1 VGSRRDA
8 IVLVAL
14 IVLIVALALLT
25 GTRAQGGAYDPRP
38 STYLSTPLGAR
49 ALIETLREL
58 KMPVAR
64 RMEPF
69 VDAAPLQG
77 PMAVLAP
84 SMDPSDAEVHALA
97 QWVRGGGTLIYAAR
111 AAGGFRGAEDALDTL
126 GLKLVAL
133 GRDTLVMAADVRGAG
148 RVATAETGRLTEG
161 VGTVDGFRRGFAPE
175 SRSLRGATVLAASQR
190 TPVVVDFRMGKGRV
204 IAWSDALPL
213 VNGRMKTSRAAT
225 LFVRTAADAAGGKPL
240 WFDEYHHGFE
250 SGAGVVRGTV
260 RFLLGDRWGH
270 AALQVTVALLGLLL
284 LFGRRFGAPLPPP
297 PLRRRSPLEHVEAL
311 AGAYQQAGARDTA
324 RRLLLA
330 GLARRLGRRAAHTPA
345 DEGAM
350 LHRLA
355 AHPTAGG
362 AARALEEEWKKG
374 RGADLL
380 VLSRDVD
387 RYMDEVKQT

>member
-1 VGSRRDA
+1 MLAGL
-8 IVLVAL
+8 VL
-14 IVLIVALALLT
+14 LIVALALLT
-25 GTRAQGGAYDPRP
+25 GKKAQGGAFDPRP
-38 STYLSTPLGAR
+38 STYLSTPMGAR
-49 ALIETLREL
+49 ALIETMRQLQL
-58 KMPVAR
+58 PVAR

-69 VDAAPLQG
+69 ADAGPLRG
-77 PMAVLAP
+77 PLAVLAP
-84 SMDPSDAEVHALA
+84 SMEPSGEELHALA

-111 AAGGFRGAEDALDTL
+111 ASSGFRAAEDALDTL
-126 GLKLVAL
+126 GLGLVAL
-133 GRDTLVMAADVRGAG
+133 GRDTVVMAVAVRRVGA
-148 RVATAETGRLTEG
+148 VATAEAGPLTEG
-161 VGTVDGFRRGFAPE
+161 VGTVDGFRRGFAAG
-175 SRSLRGATVLAASQR
+175 SRSLSRATVLASSR
-190 TPVVVDFRMGKGRV
+190 GRPVVVDFRMGKGRV

-213 VNGRMKTSRAAT
+213 VNARMKTSRAAT

-240 WFDEYHHGFE
+240 WFDEYHHGFQ

-270 AALQVTVALLGLLL
+270 AALQVTVALLGVLL

-324 RRLLLA
+324 RRLVLA
-330 GLARRLGRRAAHTPA
+330 GLARRLGRRAAPTPA
-345 DEGAM
+345 AEGEM
-350 LHRLA
+350 LRRLS

-362 AARALEEEWKKG
+362 AARALEAEWNKG

-380 VLSRDVD
+380 ALSHGVD

>member
-8 IVLVAL
+8 LVLVGL
-14 IVLIVALALLT
+14 VVLIVALALLT
-25 GTRAQGGAYDPRP
+25 GKSAQGSAYDPRP
-38 STYLSTPLGAR
+38 STYLSTTMGAR
-49 ALIETLREL
+49 ALMETMREL
-58 KMPVAR
+58 KQPAAR

-69 VDAAPLQG
+69 ADAGPLRG
-77 PMAVLAP
+77 PLAVLAP
-84 SMDPSDAEVHALA
+84 SMKPSDEELHALA
-97 QWVRGGGTLIYAAR
+97 AWVRGGGTLIYAAR
-111 AAGGFRGAEDALDTL
+111 AAGGFRNAETALDTL

-133 GRDTLVMAADVRGAG
+133 GRDTLVMAMDVRRVGS
-148 RVATAETGRLTEG
+148 VATAEPGRLTEG
-161 VGTVDGFRRGFAPE
+161 VGTVDGFRRGFAAG
-175 SRSLRGATVLAASQR
+175 SRSLGRATVLASSGGR
-190 TPVVVDFRMGKGRV
+190 PVVVDFRVGKGRV

-213 VNGRMKTSRAAT
+213 VNGRLKTSRAAT
-225 LFVRTAADAAGGKPL
+225 LFVRTAADAAGGKPV

-270 AALQVTVALLGLLL
+270 AALQVTVALLGMLL

-297 PLRRRSPLEHVEAL
+297 PVRRRSPLEHVEAL

-330 GLARRLGRRAAHTPA
+330 GLARRLGRRAAPTGA
-345 DEGAM
+345 AEGEM
-350 LHRLA
+350 LQRLS

-362 AARALEEEWKKG
+362 AARELETEWKKG

-380 VLSRDVD
+380 ALSRGVD
-387 RYMDEVKQT
+387 RYMDEVNHT